1 MARPRNFDEEDVL
14 RKAMALFWSKGYEST
29 SLADLLQTTGL
40 SKSSLYE
47 TFGSKRELFL
57 RAFQLYKKDRM
68 DGLTAGLS
76 QPDAYLALTN
86 AFKTVLD
93 GKGNQMGC
101 MTANEAIELAP
112 HDPKLQEM
120 VESDFYNIEEVFR
133 QTIER
138 GKENG
143 SLRAGLDSRKM
154 ARFLTV
160 SLQGIN
166 VMIRAQAKREVL
178 EDFISVALEKLNERE

>member
-14 RKAMALFWSKGYEST
+14 RKALAIFWSKGFEST
-29 SLADLLQTTGL
+29 SLNDLLQATGL

-47 TFGSKRELFL
+47 TFGSKYEMFL
-57 RAFQLYKKDRM
+57 RAFQLYKKERM
-68 DGLTAGLS
+68 DGFTACLA
-76 QPDAYLALTN
+76 QPDVYLAIST
-86 AFKTVLD
+86 AFRTVLD
-93 GKGNQMGC
+93 GKGDQRGC

-120 VESDFYNIEEVFR
+120 VESDFNEIEQVFL
-133 QTIER
+133 QAIER
-138 GKENG
+138 GKANG
-143 SLRAGLDSRKM
+143 SLHTGIESRKL

-166 VMIRAQAKREVL
+166 VMIRAQAKRVVM
-178 EDFISVALEKLNERE
+178 EDCISVILEKLNERE

>member
-1 MARPRNFDEEDVL
+1 MARPRNFNEEDVL
-14 RKAMALFWSKGYEST
+14 RKAMTLFWSKGFEST
-29 SLADLLQTTGL
+29 SLNDLLQATGL

-47 TFGSKRELFL
+47 TFGSKHELFL

-68 DGLTAGLS
+68 DGFSECLS
-76 QPDAYLALTN
+76 QPNVYLAISI
-86 AFKTVLD
+86 AFQTVLD

-120 VESDFYNIEEVFR
+120 VESDFEEIEQVFL
-133 QTIER
+133 QAIDR
-138 GKENG
+138 GKQNG
-143 SLRAGLDSRKM
+143 SLRTGTESRKL

-166 VMIRAQAKREVL
+166 VMIRAKAKRDVI
-178 EDFISVALEKLNERE
+178 EDSISVILEKLNERE

>member
-1 MARPRNFDEEDVL
+1 MARPRNFNEEDVL
-14 RKAMALFWSKGYEST
+14 RKAMTLFWSKGFEST
-29 SLADLLQTTGL
+29 SLNDLLQATGL

-47 TFGSKRELFL
+47 TFGSKHELFL

-68 DGLTAGLS
+68 DGFTECLS
-76 QPDAYLALTN
+76 QPNAYLAIST
-86 AFKTVLD
+86 AFQTVLD

-120 VESDFYNIEEVFR
+120 VESDFHEIEQVFLA
-133 QTIER
+133 TIER
-138 GKENG
+138 GKQNG
-143 SLRAGLDSRKM
+143 SLCTGTESRKL

-166 VMIRAQAKREVL
+166 VMIRAKAHRDVM
-178 EDFISVALEKLNERE
+178 EDTVSVILEKLNERK

>member
-29 SLADLLQTTGL
+29 SLAELLQTTGL

-68 DGLTAGLS
+68 DGLTEGLS

-93 GKGNQMGC
+93 GKGRQMGC

-143 SLRAGLDSRKM
+143 SLRAGLDSRKI

-178 EDFISVALEKLNERE
+178 EDFISVVLEKLNERE